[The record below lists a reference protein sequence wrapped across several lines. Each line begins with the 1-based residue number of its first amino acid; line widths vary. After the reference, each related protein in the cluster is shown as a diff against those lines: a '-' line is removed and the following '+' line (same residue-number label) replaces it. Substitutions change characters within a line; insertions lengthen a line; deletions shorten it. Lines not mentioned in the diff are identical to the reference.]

1 MVGMKQFVI
10 LLNWMNQNGYE
21 QLYRSLNN
29 VCVIEMDEIEF
40 KTYVA
45 RTLNVL
51 IGAIDEITAELKVL
65 KETLSKVSNS
75 DDDKK

>member
-75 DDDKK
+75 DDNKK